1 MLVLPRRA
9 DPAELKSIFLKY
21 ASIQK
26 DGNCYMSPEDFVSR
40 FLHAHTDVRLSKEA
54 IALLAGVVDQTKDG
68 LISFQEFFA
77 FESVLCAPDAL
88 FMVAFQLFDRTGK
101 GAATFEDVKQVFGQ
115 TTIHRSIPF
124 NWNSEFVQL
133 HFGKDRQ
140 KRLNYGEFTQFLLE
154 MQLEHARQAF
164 VQRDKARTGTITG
177 LDFRDIMVTIRP
189 HMLTRFV
196 EECLVAVAGG
206 STSHQVSFS
215 YFNGF
220 NSLLNNMEL
229 IRKIYT
235 TLAGSRRD
243 VQVTKEEFI
252 IAAQRFGQV
261 TPMEVDI
268 LFQLADL
275 SEPRGR
281 VGLADIDMI
290 APLEEGS
297 LPYNLAEVQRQRLG
311 ATAPSSRSV
320 LTQVAESAYR
330 FMLGSVAGAVG
341 ATAVYPIDLVKTR
354 MQNQRTSGSFVD
366 ELMYKNSFDCFKK
379 VVRYEGFSGLYRGLV
394 PQLLGVAPEKAIKL
408 TVNDFVRGKTMTKD
422 GTVPLPAEILA
433 GGCAG
438 GSQVIFTNPLEIVK
452 IRLQVAGEITTGPRV
467 SALSVIRDLGFFGL
481 YKGAKACFLRD
492 IPFSAI
498 YFPCYAHT
506 KASLADEEGR
516 VGPGKLL
523 LAGALAGMPAA
534 SLVTPADVIKTRLQV
549 AARAGQTTYSGVI
562 DCFWKIL
569 REEGPLAFWKG
580 AGARVFRSSPQFGVT
595 LVTYEVLQRWF
606 YVDFGGQ
613 KPSGSQPP
621 PRFRI
626 SLPAPNPDHIG
637 GFRLAVATFAGIE
650 SKFGLHLPRFR
661 VPVDLSGERDSGC

>member
-1 MLVLPRRA
+1 MAAKVAFPRRA

-26 DGNCYMSPEDFVSR
+26 NEEHFMSPEDFVSR
-40 FLHAHTDVRLSKEA
+40 FLHAHTDIRLSEEA
-54 IALLAGVVDQTKDG
+54 VALLAGVVDQTKDG
-68 LISFQEFFA
+68 LISFQEFLA
-77 FESVLCAPDAL
+77 FESVLCSPDAL
-88 FMVAFQLFDRTGK
+88 FMVAFQMFDKTGN
-101 GAATFEDVKQVFGQ
+101 GETTFDDVKQVFGQ
-115 TTIHRSIPF
+115 TTIHQHIPF
-124 NWNSEFVQL
+124 NWDSEFMQL
-133 HFGKDRQ
+133 HFGKER
-140 KRLNYGEFTQFLLE
+140 KKHLTYGEFTQFLLE

-164 VQRDKARTGTITG
+164 IQRDKARTGTITA

-189 HMLTRFV
+189 HMLTPFV
-196 EECLVAVAGG
+196 EESLVAAAGG
-206 STSHQVSFS
+206 GTSHQVSFS

-235 TLAGSRRD
+235 TLAGSRKD
-243 VQVTKEEFI
+243 VEVTKEEFI
-252 IAAQRFGQV
+252 ISAQKFGQV

-281 VGLADIDMI
+281 VGLVDIEKI
-290 APLEEGS
+290 APLEEGA
-297 LPYNLAEVQRQRLG
+297 LPYNLAEVQRQQSAG
-311 ATAPSSRSV
+311 DASRPV
-320 LTQVAESAYR
+320 LIQVAESLYR
-330 FMLGSVAGAVG
+330 FSLGSVAGAVG

-354 MQNQRTSGSFVD
+354 MQNQRTSGSFVG
-366 ELMYKNSFDCFKK
+366 ELMYKSSFDCFKK
-379 VVRYEGFSGLYRGLV
+379 VVRYEGFFGLYRGLV

-408 TVNDFVRGKTMTKD
+408 TVNDFVRGKTMQKD
-422 GTVPLPAEILA
+422 GTIPLPAEILA

-481 YKGAKACFLRD
+481 YKGARACFLRD

-506 KASLADEEGR
+506 KAALSDEDGQ

-523 LAGALAGMPAA
+523 LAGAIAGMPAA

-549 AARAGQTTYSGVI
+549 AARAGQTTYNGLL

-569 REEGPLAFWKG
+569 KEEGPKAFWKG

-595 LVTYEVLQRWF
+595 LVTYELLQRWF
-606 YVDFGGQ
+606 YVDFGGK
-613 KPSGSQPP
+613 KPSGSEPTP
-621 PRFRI
+621 KSRI

-650 SKFGLHLPRFR
+650 SKFGLHLPRFC
-661 VPVDLSGERDSGC
+661 VPAPLSTDHP